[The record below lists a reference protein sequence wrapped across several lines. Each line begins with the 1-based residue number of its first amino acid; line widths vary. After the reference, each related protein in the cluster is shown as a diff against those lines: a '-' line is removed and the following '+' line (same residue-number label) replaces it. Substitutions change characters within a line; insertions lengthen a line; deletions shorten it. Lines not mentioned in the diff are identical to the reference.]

1 MTLYDMTRVP
11 CHRNTRQAGARSSR
25 RFCDFVSQ
33 DTYHRS
39 LAILS
44 YHVVGL
50 RLFKQQSDF
59 EIHDKR
65 MQHPHTCVGACEL
78 LRNSAMQFL
87 GVTSTCCTWRTGF
100 RDHKV
105 NRTISDVTL
114 FSNQIGDEGAK
125 ALANSLKATLVTWSL
140 VVVHAV
146 MRITERVIL
155 DVR

>member
-39 LAILS
+39 LAIPS
-44 YHVVGL
+44 YHVAGL

-59 EIHDKR
+59 EMHDKR
-65 MQHPHTCVGACEL
+65 MQHPHTCVGAFEL
-78 LRNSAMQFL
+78 SRNSAMQFF
-87 GVTSTCCTWRTGF
+87 GVM

-105 NRTISDVTL
+105 NRTIIDVTL

-140 VVVHAV
+140 VVAHAV
-146 MRITERVIL
+146 MRITERIIL